1 MEDTTKQD
9 LKTLKGKTVRE
20 LTEIAIKIGIDD
32 YATMLKQELIFK
44 ILEGNTEE
52 SATLE
57 GDGLLE
63 IVLFTGG
70 GAAMHLLLFARPY
83 RYFDFSGFRA
93 ETAILSR

>member
-1 MEDTTKQD
+1 MEDISKFD

-20 LTEIAIKIGIDD
+20 LTEIAIKIGIED

-52 SATLE
+52 SDTLE

-63 IVLFTGG
+63 VVNLDKDNK
-70 GAAMHLLLFARPY
+70 Y
-83 RYFDFSGFRA
+83 
-93 ETAILSR
+93 